1 VSTGR
6 DLNLLDVLNMQ

>member
-6 DLNLLDVLNMQ
+6 DLNLLDILNMQ